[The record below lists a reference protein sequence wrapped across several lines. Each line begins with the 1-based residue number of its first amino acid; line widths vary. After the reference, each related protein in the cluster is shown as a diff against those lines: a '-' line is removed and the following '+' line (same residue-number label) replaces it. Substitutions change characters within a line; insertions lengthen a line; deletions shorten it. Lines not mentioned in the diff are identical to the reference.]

1 MERHHKKRI
10 VLGCNGP
17 SMGQDGGELGRAP
30 LGPRQLWV
38 VSGKVADAPNGRK
51 ISGR

>member
-17 SMGQDGGELGRAP
+17 SMGQDEGELGRAP
-30 LGPRQLWV
+30 LGLRQLLA
-38 VSGKVADAPNGRK
+38 VSGKVADAPNGSK
-51 ISGR
+51 IYGR